1 MKCKLTSSRCKCND
15 TNYYY
20 HFFGLF
26 NSQLKC
32 KCPNFQLIKNLTKP
46 IFRAQNTRI
55 CLQKCQPYREAKF
68 ASMTHDL
75 QRMKNK
81 LTRWRQ
87 IEGLS
92 SWTTPQPSAE
102 SSFTSLYLC
111 YSHIHCLIQLNCTR
125 HKAITAITRIGK
137 LTLLT
142 DVTWRHQPV
151 FDPLLVPSFWDIS
164 EAEQGVFGQRKF
176 KKCFG
181 RGLSK
186 DQNQF

>member
-1 MKCKLTSSRCKCND
+1 MKRIIIIIFLVFLILSLNVYVRIFNLSKILQNR
-15 TNYYY
+15 
-20 HFFGLF
+20 FFA
-26 NSQLKC
+26 LK
-32 KCPNFQLIKNLTKP
+32 
-46 IFRAQNTRI
+46 TR
-55 CLQKCQPYREAKF
+55 EF
-68 ASMTHDL
+68 ASKNVSRIVRPKTHEW
-75 QRMKNK
+75 QRMQNK

-111 YSHIHCLIQLNCTR
+111 YSQIHRLIQLNCTR
-125 HKAITAITRIGK
+125 HKAITAITRFGK
-137 LTLLT
+137 LTLWT

-151 FDPLLVPSFWDIS
+151 FDPLLVPSFWAIS
-164 EAEQGVFGQRKF
+164 EAEQEVFGRPKF